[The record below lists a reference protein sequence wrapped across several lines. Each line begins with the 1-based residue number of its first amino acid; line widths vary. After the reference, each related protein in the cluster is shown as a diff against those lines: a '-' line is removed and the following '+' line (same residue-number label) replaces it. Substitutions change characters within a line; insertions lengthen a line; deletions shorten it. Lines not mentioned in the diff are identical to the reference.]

1 MPIDFRARRHVNDFS
16 WSRVVSLTAAL
27 ALHFG
32 LALLIS
38 IPMTAIFRRRPVSN
52 YRGALIVE
60 LYSRPRMAAA
70 PTPIAISLKPTAKLQ
85 RRPPSSDARHKI
97 ILFTTRTGEMI
108 KNNLATQTIRL
119 PPVISLIP
127 TRTIRLP
134 PGETWASNLPG
145 RRFVPGTSRVIA
157 RDFHFEPLGF
167 STLGGKVRI
176 FMKKAQRLLFCSQVG
191 LYANLPPVERDSYG
205 LTRHELRLIHSA
217 HYCN

>member
-1 MPIDFRARRHVNDFS
+1 MPIDLRARRHVNDFS
-16 WSRVVSLTAAL
+16 WPRVVSLTAAL

-38 IPMTAIFRRRPVSN
+38 IPMTAISRRRPVSD

-60 LYSRPRMAAA
+60 LYNRPRMAIV

-85 RRPPSSDARHKI
+85 RRQPTSEAPHKI
-97 ILFTTRTGEMI
+97 ILFTTRTGERI
-108 KNNLATQTIRL
+108 KNNLATQAIRL

-134 PGETWASNLPG
+134 PSETWAASLPAH
-145 RRFVPGTSRVIA
+145 RFVPGTSRVIV
-157 RDFHFEPLGF
+157 RGFHFEPPGF

-176 FMKKAQRLLFCSQVG
+176 FMKKMQRLLFCSQVG
-191 LYANLPPVERDSYG
+191 LYANLSPIERDRHG
-205 LTRHELRLIHSA
+205 LTMHELRLIHSA